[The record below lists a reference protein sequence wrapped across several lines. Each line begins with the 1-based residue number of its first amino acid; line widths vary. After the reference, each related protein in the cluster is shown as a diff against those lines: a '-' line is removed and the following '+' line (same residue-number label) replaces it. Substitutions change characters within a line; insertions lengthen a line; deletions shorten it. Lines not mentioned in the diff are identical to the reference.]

1 MYFYLYCL
9 TFPNKKNY
17 VGITNNF
24 ENRMRQ
30 HSQTTSHQPKL
41 ARAIKKY
48 SWENINKEILIICDN
63 SKILYD
69 YEKLYIKELN
79 SIDFGYNCTTGG
91 EYTTMNEEIRQ
102 KHREYNARPEVK
114 ERKSRELKERIKND
128 PRLNSASREFSRE
141 TRKKL
146 SDNSKKRMEKKSDF
160 YKIAI
165 SSLKSNEEQRINSIR
180 SPEAKAKQK
189 ATFEKKRELKIEGNY
204 SWKVKVFD
212 PISNII
218 YLSIKRCSLELN
230 KTKKIISGMIKRG
243 ELIRL

>member
-1 MYFYLYCL
+1 MYYVYKL
-9 TFPNKKNY
+9 TFPNNKNY
-17 VGITNNF
+17 IGITNNF

-30 HSQTTSHQPKL
+30 HSQTSNHQPKL
-41 ARAIKKY
+41 KRSILKY
-48 SWENINKEILIICDN
+48 FWKNVKKEILIICN
-63 SKILYD
+63 SIKIQCI
-69 YEKLYIKELN
+69 YESLYIKEYD
-79 SIDFGYNCTTGG
+79 SISNGYNCTTGG
-91 EYTTMNEEIRQ
+91 EYTQMSEEIRQ
-102 KHREYNARPEVK
+102 KHREYNAHPEVK

-128 PRLNSASREFSRE
+128 PRLNPASREFSKE

-146 SDNSKKRMEKKSDF
+146 SDNSKKRMEKDSDF

-180 SPEAKAKQK
+180 SPEAKAKKK
-189 ATFEKKRELKIEGNY
+189 ATFEKKRELKIEGNH

-212 PISNII
+212 PTSNIT
-218 YLSIKRCSLELN
+218 YPSIKRCSLELN